1 MDIKDKKPCRP
12 GQVRNPETGRCKKV
26 VESTKN
32 AKAIKDKKPCKP
44 GQVRNPETGRCKKVV
59 EPTKKP
65 CKPDQ
70 VRNPETGRCKLKNN
84 VIDPNKF
91 FGKNAVQE
99 RNKTK
104 AIKDKKPCKS
114 GQVHNP
120 ETGRCKKVVEP
131 TKLKNNVIDPNKF
144 FGKNA
149 VQERNKARQSEQK
162 VKKKAPEQA
171 PKKKSSK

>member
-1 MDIKDKKPCRP
+1 MD
-12 GQVRNPETGRCKKV
+12 
-26 VESTKN
+26 
-32 AKAIKDKKPCKP
+32 IKDKKPCKP
-44 GQVRNPETGRCKKVV
+44 GQVRNPQTGRCKKVV
-59 EPTKKP
+59 KP
-65 CKPDQ
+65 A
-70 VRNPETGRCKLKNN
+70 KLKNN

>member
-1 MDIKDKKPCRP
+1 M
-12 GQVRNPETGRCKKV
+12 
-26 VESTKN
+26 
-32 AKAIKDKKPCKP
+32 AIKDKKPCKP

-59 EPTKKP
+59 EPTKNAVQERSKAKTIKDKKP
-65 CKPDQ
+65 CKPGQ
-70 VRNPETGRCKLKNN
+70 VRNPETGRCK
-84 VIDPNKF
+84 
-91 FGKNAVQE
+91 
-99 RNKTK
+99 
-104 AIKDKKPCKS
+104 
-114 GQVHNP
+114 
-120 ETGRCKKVVEP
+120 KVAEP